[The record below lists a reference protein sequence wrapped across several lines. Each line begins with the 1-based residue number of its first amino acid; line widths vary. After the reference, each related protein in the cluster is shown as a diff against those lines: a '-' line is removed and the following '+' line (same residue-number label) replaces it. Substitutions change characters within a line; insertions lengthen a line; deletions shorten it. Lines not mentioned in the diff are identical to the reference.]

1 MAGLSVSKP
10 EPHSFRSLLS
20 LKGRCAVVSGGSRG
34 LGEAIVRRLA
44 EAGAGIVITGRGR
57 PPSERLP

>member
-1 MAGLSVSKP
+1 MAGLSVSIP
-10 EPHSFRSLLS
+10 ELRSFESLLS
-20 LKGRCAVVSGGSRG
+20 LEGRCAVVAGGG

-44 EAGAGIVITGRGR
+44 EAGAGVVMPGRGR